1 MPIDINH
8 FRKEKGGDPEIVRAS
23 QRARFA
29 DETIVDK
36 IIEADAALRQA
47 KFDHESLRKQ
57 KGDIGRE
64 VAKRKKESKGQDKCE
79 ELCA

>member
-8 FRKEKGGDPEIVRAS
+8 FRVEKGGDPEIVRKS

-36 IIEADAALRQA
+36 IIEADAILR
-47 KFDHESLRKQ
+47 
-57 KGDIGRE
+57 
-64 VAKRKKESKGQDKCE
+64 
-79 ELCA
+79 